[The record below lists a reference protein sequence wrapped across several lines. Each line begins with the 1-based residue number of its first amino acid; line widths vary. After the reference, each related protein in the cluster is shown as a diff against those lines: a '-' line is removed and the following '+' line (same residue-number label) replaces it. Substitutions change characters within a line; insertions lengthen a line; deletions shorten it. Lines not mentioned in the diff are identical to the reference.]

1 MAPNDISGRP
11 SNGVKPLNELTITEA
26 KGLLSKGEISAL
38 DITEACLKAIE
49 ESDKEVHAYLE
60 VFADAR
66 EQAKSASLGALSGIP
81 LAVKD
86 NILIEGRRAS
96 AASKMLENYVA
107 TYDATVI
114 ARLKREGAV
123 FLGRANMDEFAMGG
137 STENSAYGPTHNPH
151 DLSRVPGGSS
161 GGSAAAVAAH
171 MCLGAL
177 GTDTGGSV
185 REPAAF
191 CGVVGFKPTYGA
203 VSRYGLIAM
212 GSSLD
217 QWGPITKSVADAR
230 LLFDAVRGHD
240 PKDSTSLAGG
250 EYEARAGKKRIGIPM
265 NIMGG
270 LERDVLERFEAAK
283 SKLKAL
289 GYELVEVDL
298 PLLKKAL
305 SVYYIVM
312 FAESSTNLSRFDG
325 IRYGLSRKGADL
337 VKDYAES
344 RGEGFG
350 PEVRRR
356 VLLGTYVLSAG
367 YYDAYYGRAV
377 AARKQLVEDF
387 DRVFMDVDAVLTPT
401 TPGPAPRLGE
411 KADPLSMYLMDIFT
425 VTPNL
430 LGMPSLSVPSGTVSR
445 EGKELP
451 LGIQFT
457 MPHGADDA
465 LLSLGAAFL
474 GE

>member
-1 MAPNDISGRP
+1 M
-11 SNGVKPLNELTITEA
+11 KLLNELTITEA
-26 KGLLSKGEISAL
+26 ADLLARGETSSA
-38 DITEACLKAIE
+38 DITAECLSAIE
-49 ESDKEVHAYLE
+49 KRDADVHAYLE
-60 VFADAR
+60 VFADAN
-66 EQAKSASLGALSGIP
+66 EQAVAADAARAGGASGALLGIP

-86 NILIEGRRAS
+86 NILIKGRRAS

-114 ARLKREGAV
+114 ERLKNAGSV
-123 FLGRANMDEFAMGG
+123 FLGRTNMDEFAMGG
-137 STENSAYGPTHNPH
+137 STENSAYGPTRNPH

-161 GGSAAAVAAH
+161 GGSAAAVAAD
-171 MCLGAL
+171 MCLAAL

-191 CGVVGFKPTYGA
+191 CGAVGFKPTYGE
-203 VSRYGLIAM
+203 VSRSGLIAM

-217 QWGPITKSVADAR
+217 QWGPITKSVADAK
-230 LLFDAVRGHD
+230 LLFDAVRGND
-240 PKDSTSLAGG
+240 PKDSTSLRGG
-250 EYEARAGKKRIGIPM
+250 EYPKREIKKRIGVPM

-270 LERDVLERFEAAK
+270 LERDVLANFDAAK
-283 SKLKAL
+283 ARLLNL

-305 SVYYIVM
+305 SVYYIIM

-325 IRYGLSRKGADL
+325 VRYGLSKQGESL
-337 VKDYAES
+337 VADYAES

-356 VLLGTYVLSAG
+356 ILLGTYVLSAG

-377 AARKQLVEDF
+377 AARKQLVGDFNRAFEDI
-387 DRVFMDVDAVLTPT
+387 DVVLTPT
-401 TPGPAPRLGE
+401 TPVPAPRLGE
-411 KADPLSMYLMDIFT
+411 KSDPLSMYLMDIFT

-430 LGMPSLSVPSGTVSR
+430 LGMPSLSVPSGTVER
-445 EGKELP
+445 DGTHLP
-451 LGIQFT
+451 LGIQFIA
-457 MPHGADDA
+457 PHGADDN
-465 LLSLGAAFL
+465 LLDLGSRFM
-474 GE
+474 GEA

>member
-1 MAPNDISGRP
+1 M
-11 SNGVKPLNELTITEA
+11 KLLNELTITEA
-26 KGLLSKGEISAL
+26 ADLLARGETSSA
-38 DITEACLKAIE
+38 DITAECLSAIE
-49 ESDKEVHAYLE
+49 KRDADVHAYLE
-60 VFADAR
+60 VFADAN
-66 EQAKSASLGALSGIP
+66 EQAVAADAARAGGASGALLGIP

-86 NILIEGRRAS
+86 NILIKGRRAS

-114 ARLKREGAV
+114 ERLKNAGSV
-123 FLGRANMDEFAMGG
+123 FLGRTNMDEFAMGG
-137 STENSAYGPTHNPH
+137 STENSAYGPTRNPH

-161 GGSAAAVAAH
+161 GGSAAAVAAD
-171 MCLGAL
+171 MCLAAL

-191 CGVVGFKPTYGA
+191 CGAVGFKPTYGE
-203 VSRYGLIAM
+203 VSRSGLIAM

-217 QWGPITKSVADAR
+217 QWGPITKSVADAK
-230 LLFDAVRGHD
+230 LLFDAVRGND
-240 PKDSTSLAGG
+240 PKDSTSLRGG
-250 EYEARAGKKRIGIPM
+250 EYPQRESRKRIGVPM

-270 LERDVLERFEAAK
+270 LERDVLANFDAAK
-283 SKLKAL
+283 RTLESL

-305 SVYYIVM
+305 SVYYIIM

-325 IRYGLSRKGADL
+325 VRYGLSKQGESL
-337 VKDYAES
+337 VADYAES

-356 VLLGTYVLSAG
+356 ILLGTYVLSAG

-377 AARKQLVEDF
+377 AARKQLVGDFNRAFEDI
-387 DRVFMDVDAVLTPT
+387 DVVLTPT
-401 TPGPAPRLGE
+401 TPVPAPRLGE
-411 KADPLSMYLMDIFT
+411 KSDPLSMYLMDIFT

-430 LGMPSLSVPSGTVSR
+430 LGMPSLSVPSGTVER
-445 EGKELP
+445 DGTHLP
-451 LGIQFT
+451 LGIQFIA
-457 MPHGADDA
+457 PHGADDN
-465 LLSLGAAFL
+465 LLDLGSRFL
-474 GE
+474 GEA

>member
-1 MAPNDISGRP
+1 M
-11 SNGVKPLNELTITEA
+11 KPLNELTITEA
-26 KGLLSKGEISAL
+26 KDLLLKGEISAL
-38 DITEACLKAIE
+38 DLTEACLKAIE
-49 ESDKEVHAYLE
+49 ERDGEVHAYLE

-66 EQAKSASLGALSGIP
+66 EQAKDASAGALSGIP

-114 ARLKREGAV
+114 ARLKQEGAV

-137 STENSAYGPTHNPH
+137 STENSAFGPTRNPH

-161 GGSAAAVAAH
+161 GGSAAAVAGH
-171 MCLGAL
+171 MCLAAL

-191 CGVVGFKPTYGA
+191 CGAVGFKPTYGA
-203 VSRYGLIAM
+203 VSRFGLIAM

-240 PKDSTSLAGG
+240 PKDSTSLRGG
-250 EYEARAGKKRIGIPM
+250 EYPAQAARKRIGIPM

-283 SKLKAL
+283 SRLASL
-289 GYELVEVDL
+289 GYELVEIDL

-305 SVYYIVM
+305 SIYYIVM

-325 IRYGLSRKGADL
+325 VRYGLSRAGADL
-337 VKDYAES
+337 VRDYAES

-356 VLLGTYVLSAG
+356 ILLGTYVLSAG

-387 DRVFMDVDAVLTPT
+387 NRVFADVDAVLTPT
-401 TPGPAPRLGE
+401 TPGPAPKLGE

-451 LGIQFT
+451 LGVQFI
-457 MPHGADDA
+457 MPHGADSA
-465 LLSLGAAFL
+465 LLDLGGAFL

>member
-1 MAPNDISGRP
+1 MS
-11 SNGVKPLNELTITEA
+11 KKLLNELNITEA
-26 KGLLSKGEISAL
+26 ADLLQKGEVSSVDL
-38 DITEACLKAIE
+38 TNSCLE
-49 ESDKEVHAYLE
+49 EIAAKDTEVHAYLE
-60 VFADAR
+60 VFADAKEKAVLADESR
-66 EQAKSASLGALSGIP
+66 KNGKATTLTGIP

-86 NILIEGRRAS
+86 NILIEGKIAS
-96 AASKMLENYVA
+96 AASKMLENYIA

-114 ARLKREGAV
+114 SRLKNEGAV
-123 FLGRANMDEFAMGG
+123 FLGRTNMDEFAMGG
-137 STENSAYGPTHNPH
+137 STENSAFGPTKNPR

-161 GGSAAAVAAH
+161 GGSAAAVAANF
-171 MCLGAL
+171 CLGAL

-217 QWGPITKSVADAR
+217 QWGPITKTVGDAEM
-230 LLFDAVRGHD
+230 LFNAVRGND
-240 PKDSTSLAGG
+240 KMDSTSLKGG
-250 EYEARAGKKRIGIPM
+250 EYKKAGEVKKIGIPM

-270 LERDVLERFEAAK
+270 MEKDVLDNFENSRK
-283 SKLKAL
+283 RLIDL
-289 GYELVEVDL
+289 GYELVEIDL

-325 IRYGLSRKGADL
+325 VRYGLSKKGENL
-337 VKDYAES
+337 LQDYAES

-356 VLLGTYVLSAG
+356 ILLGTYVLSAG

-377 AARKQLVEDF
+377 AARKQLVDDF
-387 DRVFMDVDAVLTPT
+387 NRVFTTVDAVLTPT
-401 TPGPAPRLGE
+401 TPAPAFKLGE
-411 KADPLSMYLMDIFT
+411 KSDPLSMYLTDIFT

-430 LGMPSLSVPSGTVSR
+430 LGMPSLSVPSGDVVR
-445 EGKELP
+445 DGVPLP
-451 LGIQFT
+451 LGIQFIT
-457 MPHGADDA
+457 PHGSDDSI
-465 LLSLGAAFL
+465 LDLGKKFL
-474 GE
+474 GEI

>member
-1 MAPNDISGRP
+1 M
-11 SNGVKPLNELTITEA
+11 KPLNELTITEA
-26 KGLLSKGEISAL
+26 AALLSKGEVSSV
-38 DITEACLKAIE
+38 DVTKACREAIE
-49 ESDKEVHAYLE
+49 AHDGDVRAYLE
-60 VFADAR
+60 VFADT
-66 EQAKSASLGALSGIP
+66 ETQAKEADARRAAGEAEALLGIP

-86 NILIEGRRAS
+86 NILIKGRRAS

-107 TYDATVI
+107 TYDATVTE
-114 ARLKREGAV
+114 RLKAKGAV

-171 MCLGAL
+171 MALGAL

-217 QWGPITKSVADAR
+217 QWGPITKSVGDAK
-230 LLFDAVRGHD
+230 LLFDAVRGND
-240 PKDSTSLAGG
+240 PKDSTSNSGD
-250 EYEARAGKKRIGIPM
+250 ERISKRTVKKRIGVPM
-265 NIMGG
+265 SIMGG
-270 LERDVLERFEAAK
+270 LESDVLDAFEESKAK
-283 SKLKAL
+283 LASL
-289 GYELVEVDL
+289 GYEVVEVDL

-305 SVYYIVM
+305 SIYYIVM

-325 IRYGLSRKGADL
+325 VRYGLSTQGANL
-337 VKDYAES
+337 VGDYAES
-344 RGEGFG
+344 RGAGFG

-356 VLLGTYVLSAG
+356 ILLGTYVLSAG

-377 AARKQLVEDF
+377 AARKQLVSDFNRAFEDI
-387 DRVFMDVDAVLTPT
+387 DAVLTPT
-401 TPGPAPRLGE
+401 TPGPAPKIGE
-411 KADPLSMYLMDIFT
+411 KADPLSMYLMDVFT

-430 LGMPSLSVPSGTVSR
+430 LGMPSLSVPSGTVAR
-445 EGKELP
+445 EGKNLP
-451 LGIQFT
+451 LGIQFI

-465 LLSLGAAFL
+465 LLDLGSRFL
-474 GE
+474 GEA